1 MIDKIDRKILAL
13 LQENARYSNAEIARR
28 RWAWRRPAFL
38 SASKSWKEKVSIKGY
53 HALVDPV
60 ALGLNLLAIVWV
72 DLSDMKNTL
81 ATGRLLARV
90 PGVQEVHHN
99 AGPHCFLLKV
109 RCEST
114 DRLQEILLEINAI
127 PEVRS
132 TQTTIVL
139 KPVKESQALPL
150 GEE

>member
-28 RWAWRRPAFL
+28 VDMAPSGIFER
-38 SASKSWKEKVSIKGY
+38 IKKLERKGIIRGY
-53 HALVDPV
+53 QAVVNPL
-60 ALGLNLLAIVWV
+60 ALGLNLLAMVWV
-72 DLSDMKNTL
+72 DLSNMKNT
-81 ATGRLLARV
+81 ADTGRLLSAV

-114 DRLQEILLEINAI
+114 DRLQDILMEINDI

-139 KPVKESQALPL
+139 TSVKESQSLPL
-150 GEE
+150 DGE

>member
-1 MIDKIDRKILAL
+1 MIDEIDRKILAL

-28 RWAWRRPAFL
+28 VGMAPSGIFERIKKL
-38 SASKSWKEKVSIKGY
+38 EKNGIIRGY
-53 HALVDPV
+53 QALLNPV
-60 ALGLNLLAIVWV
+60 ALGLRLLAFVWV
-72 DLSDMKNTL
+72 DLSDMKDTA
-81 ATGRLLARV
+81 ATGDRLAKV
-90 PGVQEVHHN
+90 SGVQEVHHN
-99 AGPHCFLLKV
+99 AGPHCYLLKV

-114 DRLQEILLEINAI
+114 DRLREILLQINAI

-139 KPVKESQALPL
+139 KPVRESLPLPL